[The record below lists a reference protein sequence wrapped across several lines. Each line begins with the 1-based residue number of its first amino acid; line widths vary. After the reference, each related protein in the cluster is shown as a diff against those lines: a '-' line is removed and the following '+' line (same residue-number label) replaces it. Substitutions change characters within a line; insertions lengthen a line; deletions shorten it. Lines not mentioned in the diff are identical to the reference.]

1 MGKRVSMADI
11 HLPVLVS
18 DDCHEKDART
28 GILENLV
35 QVSKD
40 LRQIQGRIAGS
51 DLDTREKL
59 AASQGILNAVRE
71 LQWTAATVERSLS

>member
-1 MGKRVSMADI
+1 MADI
-11 HLPVLVS
+11 HLPVLAS

-28 GILENLV
+28 GILESLV

-51 DLDTREKL
+51 NLDTREKL

>member
-1 MGKRVSMADI
+1 MADI
-11 HLPVLVS
+11 HLPVLIS
-18 DDCHEKDART
+18 DDCHQKDAGT
-28 GILENLV
+28 GILESLV

-40 LRQIQGRIAGS
+40 LRQIQGRITRSNLG
-51 DLDTREKL
+51 TREKL

>member
-1 MGKRVSMADI
+1 MADI
-11 HLPVLVS
+11 HLPVFMS
-18 DDCHEKDART
+18 DDCHQKDART
-28 GILENLV
+28 GILASLV
-35 QVSKD
+35 QVSMD

-71 LQWTAATVERSLS
+71 LQWTAVTVERSLS